1 MKLVILRGPSGS
13 GKSTISNHILWD
25 NYPKWFV
32 IQEADQFFTRATVY
46 KDRYK
51 FSQTMLSKAH
61 DWCRL
66 NVERSLYI
74 GENAIVANTNMSL
87 REIDPYIEL
96 ADQYNYETEIWR
108 TPGPWD
114 PEILFHRN
122 VHNVPMDVLKRQIAR
137 YQPHAEEKE
146 WSDLTI
152 FNA

>member
-1 MKLVILRGPSGS
+1 MYV
-13 GKSTISNHILWD
+13 
-25 NYPKWFV
+25 
-32 IQEADQFFTRATVY
+32 
-46 KDRYK
+46 
-51 FSQTMLSKAH
+51 
-61 DWCRL
+61 
-66 NVERSLYI
+66 

-87 REIDPYIEL
+87 REIEPYIEL

-114 PEILFHRN
+114 PEILFQRN
-122 VHNVPMDVLKRQIAR
+122 VHNVPLEVLKRQIAR